1 LNPQLGHSLGVV
13 FREIVEDSF
22 CFFTESYHPKGA
34 KGFSIVSYYFLR
46 TTKPR
51 QDVLFQEFHD
61 NEVSGI
67 FGGDGLYP
75 FSEVINSCKDPSMLA
90 TGREMYLSYE
100 VKAPLLEGVVG

>member
-1 LNPQLGHSLGVV
+1 MP
-13 FREIVEDSF
+13 
-22 CFFTESYHPKGA
+22 
-34 KGFSIVSYYFLR
+34 
-46 TTKPR
+46 
-51 QDVLFQEFHD
+51 
-61 NEVSGI
+61 EVSGI